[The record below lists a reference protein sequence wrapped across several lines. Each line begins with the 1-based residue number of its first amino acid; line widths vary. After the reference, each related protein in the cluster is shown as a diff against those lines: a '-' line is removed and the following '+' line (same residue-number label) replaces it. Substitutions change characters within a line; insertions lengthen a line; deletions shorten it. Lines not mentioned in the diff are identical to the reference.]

1 MWVKKLL
8 LVPQNIEDEEN
19 EGEEIE
25 DNLKDWTLIHRKLE
39 KFSVQME
46 A

>member
-25 DNLKDWTLIHRKLE
+25 DNLKDWTLIYRKLE